1 MEQPSKGDK
10 YDDIRSPL
18 SSLQL
23 PQMPLPEN
31 LKDTIHAA
39 ESGRS
44 GQSIPSICVLVVA
57 DLDLASAS
65 ALAEYALQ
73 QKRYNVFDASLI
85 DLCIACGPFCRDDD
99 LDIYRTGTFNKS
111 SSKSTTRRRA
121 PAPYQQMKQDL
132 KNATDDAE
140 KAQHPPYDWSQ
151 TPFFRSDEEN
161 AALEGNMTATLS
173 QLESIVC
180 RLLFC
185 PGSSDPLTTFSP
197 WATNQS
203 LLKLNRQQYDCLT
216 PNSRNMNHLWYPL
229 APGLGCG
236 GLFYLD
242 SIHYILSRPSTSF
255 PSDRKVSSSNN
266 HYAYGD
272 GGDDDDDDDLSEIT
286 DEQTSVRFAE
296 TLPDQVAKLGQTG
309 DTYYSTLSRLL
320 HLPTHN
326 ASKTPALSTQIPWK
340 AAQPQS
346 ILVTHY
352 VDSLAITSCND
363 SSPDGSNPTMP
374 WPAGSTN
381 DRNDFFDANRELM
394 CLEIASGSSRSVPA
408 QWIQSP
414 LPKDKPNW
422 KANVLLPGSL
432 RERGEFSLVH
442 LGVVET
448 SDNRTPNETLFEWK
462 VMDIKIHC
470 IGEFPDE

>member
-1 MEQPSKGDK
+1 MEQPSKGDN

-23 PQMPLPEN
+23 PHMPLPDN
-31 LKDTIHAA
+31 LKDTVHST

-44 GQSIPSICVLVVA
+44 AQSIPTICILVVA

-73 QKRYNVFDASLI
+73 QKRYNVFDASMI

-99 LDIYRTGTFNKS
+99 LDMYRKGSFHES
-111 SSKSTTRRRA
+111 SSKSTSRRRA
-121 PAPYQQMKQDL
+121 PAQQMKQDV
-132 KNATDDAE
+132 KHATTDGE
-140 KAQHPPYDWSQ
+140 KAQHLPYDWSQ

-185 PGSSDPLTTFSP
+185 PGSTDPLTTFSP

-242 SIHYILSRPSTSF
+242 SIHYLLSRANTSF
-255 PSDRKVSSSNN
+255 PSDRKVFSSNN
-266 HYAYGD
+266 HYGYG
-272 GGDDDDDDDLSEIT
+272 DDDDLSEIT
-286 DEQTSVRFAE
+286 DELTSLRTAE
-296 TLPDQVAKLGQTG
+296 TFPEQVAKLGQTG

-326 ASKTPALSTQIPWK
+326 ASKTAAPSTEIPWK
-340 AAQPQS
+340 APQPQS

-352 VDSLAITSCND
+352 VDSPAITRCDD
-363 SSPDGSNPTMP
+363 SSPSNPRMP
-374 WPAGSTN
+374 WPAGS
-381 DRNDFFDANRELM
+381 DRQDFYDTNRELL
-394 CLEIASGSSRSVPA
+394 CLEIASGSSRYHPA

-414 LPKDKPNW
+414 KDKPDW
-422 KANVLLPGSL
+422 KTNVLLPGSL

-442 LGVVET
+442 LGLVET
-448 SDNRTPNETLFEWK
+448 RDDQSPNETRFEWK
-462 VMDIKIHC
+462 VMDIHIHR

>member
-1 MEQPSKGDK
+1 MEQPSKEDN
-10 YDDIRSPL
+10 YDAIRSPL

-23 PQMPLPEN
+23 PHMPLPEN
-31 LKDTIHAA
+31 LKDTIHFA
-39 ESGRS
+39 ENGRS
-44 GQSIPSICVLVVA
+44 TQSTPTICVLVVA

-99 LDIYRTGTFNKS
+99 LDVYRKRTFTKS

-121 PAPYQQMKQDL
+121 PFPCQQMKHDL
-132 KNATDDAE
+132 KHATTDAE
-140 KAQHPPYDWSQ
+140 KAQHLPYDWSQ

-161 AALEGNMTATLS
+161 ASLEGNLTATLS

-180 RLLFC
+180 RLLYC

-242 SIHYILSRPSTSF
+242 SIHDLLSRPNTSF

-266 HYAYGD
+266 HYGY
-272 GGDDDDDDDLSEIT
+272 DDDDDLSEIT
-286 DEQTSVRFAE
+286 DEHTSLRAAE

-309 DTYYSTLSRLL
+309 DAYYSTLSRLL
-320 HLPTHN
+320 HLPAHKVT
-326 ASKTPALSTQIPWK
+326 KTLALSTEIPWK
-340 AAQPQS
+340 ASRPQS
-346 ILVTHY
+346 IMVTHY
-352 VDSLAITSCND
+352 VDSLALTKCDD
-363 SSPDGSNPTMP
+363 SSPDSNPTMP
-374 WPAGSTN
+374 WPTTSAN
-381 DRNDFFDANRELM
+381 DRQDFYDANRELM
-394 CLEIASGSSRSVPA
+394 CLEIASGSSRSNPA

-414 LPKDKPNW
+414 FPEDKPNW

-442 LGVVET
+442 LGLIET
-448 SDNRTPNETLFEWK
+448 SGDRTSNATQFEWK
-462 VMDIKIHC
+462 VMDIHIHR
-470 IGEFPDE
+470 IGEFHGE